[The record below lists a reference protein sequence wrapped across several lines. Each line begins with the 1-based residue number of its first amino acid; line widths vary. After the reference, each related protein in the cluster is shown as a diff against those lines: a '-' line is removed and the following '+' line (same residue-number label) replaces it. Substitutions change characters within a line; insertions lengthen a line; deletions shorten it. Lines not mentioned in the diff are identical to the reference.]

1 MSPLVRLAD
10 QVDELL
16 PQFVL
21 VAILRW
27 IASFF
32 YVPLKVV
39 LSKTF
44 PKTNTVFTRL
54 CMLASL
60 WMVLAHIML
69 LLFVILDAVENFG
82 PISRCEPHTLPRP
95 LGISTG
101 VVLVCF
107 VLTTKLQVSAACVL
121 TFLCVRE
128 RSVLTGLSAVVTSS
142 MWLRSFL
149 CTRSLTA
156 LFIVSISAISTS
168 HAILCRSPASATLS
182 MVYSM
187 WTMCMWLGVCRTFA
201 GYVFNKVF

>member
-10 QVDELL
+10 QVDVLL

-21 VAILRW
+21 VAIIRW

-32 YVPLKVV
+32 YAPLKVV

-44 PKTNTVFTRL
+44 PKTSTVFTRI

-60 WMVLAHIML
+60 WMVLAHTML

-95 LGISTG
+95 VGISTG

-121 TFLCVRE
+121 TFLCVKE
-128 RSVLTGLSAVVTSS
+128 RSVLTGLSAVVASS
-142 MWLRSFL
+142 MWLRSSL
-149 CTRSLTA
+149 CTISLTMP
-156 LFIVSISAISTS
+156 LIVFISVMSTL
-168 HAILCRSPASATLS
+168 HATLCRSPASATLS
-182 MVYSM
+182 IVYSM
-187 WTMCMWLGVCRTFA
+187 WMWLGGCRAFA
-201 GYVFNKVF
+201 GYVFYKVF

>member
-10 QVDELL
+10 QVDVLL

-32 YVPLKVV
+32 YVPLRVV

-60 WMVLAHIML
+60 WMVLAHTML

-95 LGISTG
+95 IGISTG

-107 VLTTKLQVSAACVL
+107 VLTTKLQVSAACIL

-142 MWLRSFL
+142 IWLTSSS
-149 CTRSLTA
+149 CTRSLTVP
-156 LFIVSISAISTS
+156 LIVLISAISTL
-168 HAILCRSPASATLS
+168 HATLCRSPASATLS
-182 MVYSM
+182 VVYSM
-187 WTMCMWLGVCRTFA
+187 WMWLSGCRAFA
-201 GYVFNKVF
+201 SYAFNSFS